1 MLKSLSAT
9 LLIVL
14 LVSQIAVV
22 ADDWSPKK
30 APVMTRW
37 AKDVSPAKVHPEY
50 PRPQMVRE
58 NWVNLNG
65 LWDYAIEDRGAR
77 GSRANEKDQVDAR
90 DPRAPQEWDGK
101 ILVPFPVES
110 ALSGVMKRVPD
121 NGKLWYRR
129 GFDIPN
135 GLANDGR
142 LLLHFGASD
151 WETTVWVN
159 GKKVGEHRGGYD
171 PFSFDITDA
180 VKRSPISPKSGSEKS
195 SEAKSKDDKANKA
208 DFGEVGLPLNE
219 LVVAVSDPTDGSFQP
234 RGKQVRKPNGIW
246 YTPTTG
252 IWQTVW
258 LEPVPKTFVRSLKI
272 ETNYDAK
279 TVRVIVGIGGNR
291 TNLKSWELRMETGL
305 GDGQRVGVGIGLEN
319 ATEIAAVPPLSVQLP
334 VLRSWTPATP
344 FLYDIEVKLTCDGA
358 VTDTITSY
366 FAMRKISLGKDEQGV
381 TRIMLNNKPV
391 FQYGPLDQGFWPDGL
406 YTAPT
411 DEALRYDIE
420 MTKKLGFNM
429 IRKHVKAEPDRWY
442 YHCDKLGMLVW
453 QDMPSG
459 DKHAAWDPFGKHD
472 NTEATRSKE
481 SSENYN
487 REWRAIIDSLRN
499 HPSIVMWVPF
509 NEGWGQA
516 NTVAV
521 TKWTKEYDPT
531 RLVNCASGGNDF
543 PIGDVIDMHRY
554 PGPFAPKPT
563 SDRAAVLGE
572 FGGLGLPLEGHTWQ
586 GKDNWGYRS
595 FTAKDELQRAY
606 VGLLS
611 ALRPMIAQGVS
622 AAVYTQTT
630 DVEIEVNGLMTY
642 DREVLKFDA
651 DTIAKAARKLYL
663 PPPKVT
669 TIVPTS
675 EQTAQTWRYTTD
687 KPADGWQKP
696 DFDASS
702 WKSGPGGFGEL
713 STPGSVVKTNWKT
726 NDIWLRREFEFSS
739 DKRIHELALR
749 IHHDEDTE
757 VFLNGELIAKTT
769 GYTTQYLEIP
779 LDQRAVE
786 LLKGGKNTLAV
797 HCKQTGGGQYIDV
810 GLVDLEEV
818 AK

>member
-1 MLKSLSAT
+1 MSHWHLRT
-9 LLIVL
+9 GLLLACLIGEA
-14 LVSQIAVV
+14 SNA
-22 ADDWSPKK
+22 ADWQPKQ
-30 APVMTRW
+30 AAVMTRW
-37 AKDVSPAKVHPEY
+37 AKDVSPDKVHPEY

-58 NWVNLNG
+58 KWVNLNG
-65 LWDYAIEDRGAR
+65 LWDYAIVADSIERQGASTR
-77 GSRANEKDQVDAR
+77 SDTLAKPDK
-90 DPRAPQEWDGK
+90 WDGK

-110 ALSGVMKRVPD
+110 ALSGVMQRVPD

-129 GFDIPN
+129 SFATPEV
-135 GLANDGR
+135 AKDGR

-151 WETTVWVN
+151 WETVVWVN

-171 PFSFDITDA
+171 PFTFDITDA
-180 VKRSPISPKSGSEKS
+180 LKPTDTSTTRQRVNPD
-195 SEAKSKDDKANKA
+195 AT
-208 DFGEVGLPLNE
+208 NE

-234 RGKQVRKPNGIW
+234 RGKQVRKPHGIW

-258 LEPVPKTFVRSLKI
+258 LEPVPTTHISAIQVVPDLDKMVARVTVKVSGPDADKHRVLIHSLPAVRRDPMTPQLKP
-272 ETNYDAK
+272 EFESVSGPANK
-279 TVRVIVGIGGNR
+279 PF
-291 TNLKSWELRMETGL
+291 
-305 GDGQRVGVGIGLEN
+305 
-319 ATEIAAVPPLSVQLP
+319 EIPISV
-334 VLRSWTPATP
+334 
-344 FLYDIEVKLTCDGA
+344 VKLWSP
-358 VTDTITSY
+358 DTPKLYHASVNLMPLNPAQSRTEDDADFY
-366 FAMRKISLGKDEQGV
+366 FAMRRIELRKDEHGV
-381 TRIMLNNKPV
+381 TRIMLNNIPL

-420 MTKKLGFNM
+420 QTKKLGFNM
-429 IRKHVKAEPDRWY
+429 IRKHVKVEPDRWY

-459 DKHAAWDPFGKHD
+459 DRNAPWDPVGGHD
-472 NTEATRSKE
+472 NTELTRSPE
-481 SSENYN
+481 SSDNFN
-487 REWRAIIDSLRN
+487 REWKAIIDSLRN

-543 PIGDVIDMHRY
+543 PVGDVIDVHRY

-595 FTAKDELQRAY
+595 FTKSDDLQKAY
-606 VGLLS
+606 VGLLG

-642 DREVLKFDA
+642 DRAILKMDA
-651 DTIAKAARKLYL
+651 DVIAKAARKLYL
-663 PPPKVT
+663 PPPKIT
-669 TIVPTS
+669 TLVPTS
-675 EQTAQTWRYTTD
+675 EATAQRWRISTD

-696 DFDASS
+696 DFDDSR
-702 WKSGPGGFGEL
+702 WTNRPGGFGEP
-713 STPGSVVKTNWKT
+713 STPGSVVKTEWKT
-726 NDIWLRREFEFSS
+726 NDIWLRREFDLKAQGITLNSL
-739 DKRIHELALR
+739 HELALR

-769 GYTTQYLEIP
+769 GYTTQYVEVP
-779 LDQRAVE
+779 LDEAARK
-786 LLKGGKNTLAV
+786 LLKSGTNTLAV

-810 GLVDLEEV
+810 GLVDVQEV
-818 AK
+818 GK

>member
-1 MLKSLSAT
+1 MLRA
-9 LLIVL
+9 
-14 LVSQIAVV
+14 LVSVGLVTVGLWVSGASVSS
-22 ADDWSPKK
+22 AEDWKPKQ

-37 AKDVSPAKVHPEY
+37 AKDVSPEKVHPEY

-58 NWVNLNG
+58 KWVNLNG
-65 LWDYAIEDRGAR
+65 LWDYAITDGKLNSYR
-77 GSRANEKDQVDAR
+77 DATER
-90 DPRAPQEWDGK
+90 GK
-101 ILVPFPVES
+101 ILVPFPIES
-110 ALSGVMKRVPD
+110 ALSGVMKRVPE
-121 NGKLWYRR
+121 NGVLFYRR
-129 GFDIPN
+129 TFVTPEMPK
-135 GLANDGR
+135 DGR
-142 LLLHFGASD
+142 LLLHFGAVD
-151 WETTVWVN
+151 WEAVVSVN
-159 GKKVGEHRGGYD
+159 GQKVGEHRGGYD
-171 PFSFDITDA
+171 PFTFDITDA
-180 VKRSPISPKSGSEKS
+180 LKPRDTSTTRQRVNPDAE
-195 SEAKSKDDKANKA
+195 
-208 DFGEVGLPLNE
+208 NE
-219 LVVAVSDPTDGSFQP
+219 LLVAVSDPTDGSFQP

-258 LEPVPKTFVRSLKI
+258 LEPVPKKRIDRIKIVPNLDTAQFYVTVEGTGFEPADTLRVAIKGPNVPHYANLIALDGRKTFTIS
-272 ETNYDAK
+272 
-279 TVRVIVGIGGNR
+279 
-291 TNLKSWELRMETGL
+291 
-305 GDGQRVGVGIGLEN
+305 
-319 ATEIAAVPPLSVQLP
+319 IAEGPRPWSPEDPYLHDV
-334 VLRSWTPATP
+334 
-344 FLYDIEVKLTCDGA
+344 EVTLFPGEARDQVVDK
-358 VTDTITSY
+358 VTSY
-366 FAMRKISLGKDEQGV
+366 CAMRKISLGKDEHGV
-381 TRIMLNNKPV
+381 NRIMLNNKPL

-429 IRKHVKAEPDRWY
+429 IRKHVKVEPDRWY

-459 DKHAAWDPFGKHD
+459 DRNAPWDPFGKHD
-472 NTEATRSKE
+472 NTELTRSKE
-481 SSENYN
+481 SSENFN
-487 REWRAIIDSLRN
+487 LEWKAIIDALRN

-543 PIGDVIDMHRY
+543 PVGDVIDVHRY

-595 FTAKDELQRAY
+595 FTKSDDLQRAY
-606 VGLLS
+606 VGLLG

-642 DREVLKFDA
+642 DRAVLKMDA
-651 DTIAKAARKLYL
+651 DVIAKAARKLYL

-669 TIVPTS
+669 VLVPTS
-675 EQTAQTWRYTTD
+675 EQAAQTWRYTTD
-687 KPADGWQKP
+687 KPADNWQKP
-696 DFDASS
+696 AFDDAS
-702 WKSGPGGFGEL
+702 WKSGPGGFGEP
-713 STPGSVVKTNWKT
+713 STPGSVVKTEWKT
-726 NDIWLRREFEFSS
+726 NDIWLRREFDLKSQGITLNS
-739 DKRIHELALR
+739 LHELALR

-769 GYTTQYLEIP
+769 GYTTQYIEVP
-779 LDQRAVE
+779 LDEVARN
-786 LLKGGKNTLAV
+786 LLKSGTNTLAV

-810 GLVDLEEV
+810 GLVDVKEV
-818 AK
+818 SGNEARPK

>member
-1 MLKSLSAT
+1 MSPVNFRLRALIGFLSA
-9 LLIVL
+9 L
-14 LVSQIAVV
+14 AVGNLPLDG
-22 ADDWSPKK
+22 ADWQPKQ
-30 APVMTRW
+30 APLMTRW
-37 AKDVSPAKVHPEY
+37 AKDVTPEKVHPEY

-58 NWVNLNG
+58 QWINLNG
-65 LWDYAIEDRGAR
+65 LWDYAIVAPNASTKPAAKPSSGAR
-77 GSRANEKDQVDAR
+77 PRFDAAAKP
-90 DPRAPQEWDGK
+90 DKWDGK

-110 ALSGVMKRVPD
+110 ALSGVMQRVPD
-121 NGKLWYRR
+121 GGWLVYRR
-129 GFDIPN
+129 TFVTPE
-135 GLANDGR
+135 LPRDGR
-142 LLLHFGASD
+142 LLLHFGAVD
-151 WETTVWVN
+151 WEAVVWVN
-159 GKKVGEHRGGYD
+159 GTQVGEHRGGYD
-171 PFSFDITDA
+171 PFTFDITDA
-180 VKRSPISPKSGSEKS
+180 LKPSGEQ
-195 SEAKSKDDKANKA
+195 
-208 DFGEVGLPLNE
+208 E
-219 LVVAVSDPTDGSFQP
+219 LLVAVSDPTDGSFQP
-234 RGKQVRKPNGIW
+234 RGKQVRKPHGIW

-258 LEPVPKTFVRSLKI
+258 LEPVPPTYLEHLRLTPDIDDRAVRI
-272 ETNYDAK
+272 ESE
-279 TVRVIVGIGGNR
+279 VRVNSGHGKISVEIRDGDTVIGSASHPINGVETGR
-291 TNLKSWELRMETGL
+291 RLKSDLR
-305 GDGQRVGVGIGLEN
+305 
-319 ATEIAAVPPLSVQLP
+319 LP
-334 VLRSWTPATP
+334 VRNPKLWSPDSPA
-344 FLYDIEVKLTCDGA
+344 LYGVKLTIEWNGQPADS
-358 VTDTITSY
+358 VTSY
-366 FAMRKISLGKDEQGV
+366 FAMRKISLGKDEHGV
-381 TRIMLNNKPV
+381 NRIMLNNQPL

-420 MTKKLGFNM
+420 QTKKLGFNM
-429 IRKHVKAEPDRWY
+429 IRKHVKVEPDRWY

-472 NTEATRSKE
+472 NTETTRSPE
-481 SSENYN
+481 SSENFN
-487 REWRAIIDSLRN
+487 REWQAIIDALRN
-499 HPSIVMWVPF
+499 HPCIVMWVPF

-543 PIGDVIDMHRY
+543 PVGDVIDVHRY

-563 SDRAAVLGE
+563 ADRAAVLGE

-595 FTAKDELQRAY
+595 FTKSEDLQRAY
-606 VGLLS
+606 VGLLG

-642 DREVLKFDA
+642 DRAVLKMDA

-669 TIVPTS
+669 VLVPTS

-687 KPADGWQKP
+687 TPADGWQKP
-696 DFDASS
+696 DFDDSG
-702 WKSGPGGFGEL
+702 WKSGPGGFGEP
-713 STPGSVVKTNWKT
+713 STPGAVVKTTWKT
-726 NDIWLRREFEFSS
+726 NDIWLRREFDLKADGRTLNS
-739 DKRIHELALR
+739 IHELALR

-769 GYTTQYLEIP
+769 GYTTQYVEVP
-779 LDQRAVE
+779 LDDAARKR
-786 LLKGGKNTLAV
+786 LKSGKNTLAV
-797 HCKQTGGGQYIDV
+797 HCHQTGGGQYIDV
-810 GLVDLEEV
+810 GLVDVEEV
-818 AK
+818 AKAK